1 MDNIKFNT
9 RPNNKAISMGS
20 EQRSCCCGMGN
31 IRPNNK
37 AISMLDLSRRA
48 AVVEWAISDPITRQS
63 VLDLIPVRHLLILQ
77 CDMQNVDI
85 FNVIFGEVLGVP
97 MSIGKHRRGRPG
109 KAGVDYQGKLG
120 GGYMDAVWLARALA
134 IPAGLLTGY
143 LIQPGS
149 SLAFFSI

>member
-48 AVVEWAISDPITRQS
+48 AVVEWAISDPITTPSQCWIWFWYE
-63 VLDLIPVRHLLILQ
+63 VVRHLLILQ
-77 CDMQNVDI
+77 YAMQNVDI
-85 FNVIFGEVLGVP
+85 FNVTFKISMVDL
-97 MSIGKHRRGRPG
+97 SRG
-109 KAGVDYQGKLG
+109 A
-120 GGYMDAVWLARALA
+120 AVAKC
-134 IPAGLLTGY
+134 
-143 LIQPGS
+143 
-149 SLAFFSI
+149 